1 MNDLQKLSIIF
12 KNVFDDENLE
22 INIYTKAE
30 DIDGWDSLA
39 HIRLILAIEKH
50 YELRFTAAEI
60 SEIQNVGEMIDLIL
74 SKQKNA

>member
-39 HIRLILAIEKH
+39 HIRLILAIEKQ